1 VRVSALAARAGP
13 RSPGGI
19 GRRLGARALIA
30 FFLAS
35 AVASPGQAAVGAV
48 ASVFS
53 DDRFRGISLS
63 DGQPVA
69 ILDLSY
75 DAPNGLYAAVSGSV
89 VVTRD
94 EGLKALGFVLNGGY
108 AKRFSTGLTAD
119 VGIVHSRYS
128 HYSGLSSGRNY
139 SEVYAGLSGK
149 LIGARVSISP
159 NYLGGVRWMLH
170 GEVNGHVDLMP
181 KLLLDGTIGLL
192 VPLQRG
198 DYNSETRAQMDA
210 RIGLAQRIGPI
221 TFHAAFT
228 TRTGHSE
235 IYSGRGHRRTAL
247 VVGISSAL

>member
-1 VRVSALAARAGP
+1 VSALATRAGP
-13 RSPGGI
+13 RSPGAI
-19 GRRLGARALIA
+19 GRRLGVRALIA

-75 DAPNGLYAAVSGSV
+75 DAPNGLYGAVSGSV

-94 EGLKALGFVLNGGY
+94 EGLKALGVALNGGY
-108 AKRFSTGLTAD
+108 AKRFRTGLTAD

-128 HYSGLSSGRNY
+128 HYSGLASGRSY

-170 GEVNGHVDLMP
+170 GEVDGHLDLTP
-181 KLLLDGTIGLL
+181 NLLLDGTIGLL
-192 VPLQRG
+192 IPLQRG
-198 DYNSETRAQMDA
+198 DYNSESRALMDA